1 MENQSKINQTSIKN
15 QSKIHQNSIKNPPK
29 IDLGGVL
36 GSLGAS
42 WGVLAASWGVLGRLG
57 RVSAASWGVLGASW
71 WATWLQLGSQN
82 GAKIDWKSKQKTIKI
97 LMPLRIGFLKD
108 FSGFWRQNGSMLA
121 SKIEQKSMLSSRG
134 DFLKKPCFSLGKTMI
149 LKDPGVEV
157 GSKNRS
163 KNYQKRRSTW
173 EGILT
178 SIFHR
183 FWWILGAKL
192 GGKIEPRSI
201 KNGTEKLIEK
211 RRAARWMSWASEG
224 SRRPTTDRDV
234 SAGGILGSQAG
245 QYQKTT

>member
-1 MENQSKINQTSIKN
+1 
-15 QSKIHQNSIKNPPK
+15 
-29 IDLGGVL
+29 
-36 GSLGAS
+36 
-42 WGVLAASWGVLGRLG
+42 
-57 RVSAASWGVLGASW
+57 
-71 WATWLQLGSQN
+71 
-82 GAKIDWKSKQKTIKI
+82 
-97 LMPLRIGFLKD
+97 
-108 FSGFWRQNGSMLA
+108 
-121 SKIEQKSMLSSRG
+121 
-134 DFLKKPCFSLGKTMI
+134 MI

-157 GSKNRS
+157 GSKNQS
-163 KNYQKRRSTW
+163 KIYQKRRSTW

-224 SRRPTTDRDV
+224 SRRATGNRDV

>member
-1 MENQSKINQTSIKN
+1 
-15 QSKIHQNSIKNPPK
+15 
-29 IDLGGVL
+29 
-36 GSLGAS
+36 
-42 WGVLAASWGVLGRLG
+42 
-57 RVSAASWGVLGASW
+57 
-71 WATWLQLGSQN
+71 
-82 GAKIDWKSKQKTIKI
+82 
-97 LMPLRIGFLKD
+97 MPLRIGFLKD
-108 FSGFWRQNGSMLA
+108 FSGFWRQNGGMLA

-163 KNYQKRRSTW
+163 KIYQKRRSTW

-224 SRRPTTDRDV
+224 SRRATRNRGV

>member
-1 MENQSKINQTSIKN
+1 
-15 QSKIHQNSIKNPPK
+15 
-29 IDLGGVL
+29 
-36 GSLGAS
+36 
-42 WGVLAASWGVLGRLG
+42 
-57 RVSAASWGVLGASW
+57 
-71 WATWLQLGSQN
+71 
-82 GAKIDWKSKQKTIKI
+82 
-97 LMPLRIGFLKD
+97 MPLRIRFLKD
-108 FSGFWRQNGSMLA
+108 FSAFWTQNGGMLA
-121 SKIEQKSMLSSRG
+121 SKIEPKSMLSSRG

-163 KNYQKRRSTW
+163 KIYQKRRSTW

>member
-1 MENQSKINQTSIKN
+1 
-15 QSKIHQNSIKNPPK
+15 
-29 IDLGGVL
+29 
-36 GSLGAS
+36 
-42 WGVLAASWGVLGRLG
+42 
-57 RVSAASWGVLGASW
+57 
-71 WATWLQLGSQN
+71 
-82 GAKIDWKSKQKTIKI
+82 
-97 LMPLRIGFLKD
+97 MPLRIGFLKD
-108 FSGFWRQNGSMLA
+108 FCGFWRQNGGMLA

-163 KNYQKRRSTW
+163 KIYQKRRSTW

-224 SRRPTTDRDV
+224 SRRATRNRGV